1 MVVNTFFY
9 VTKHECSLSL
19 FQALG
24 SWGRARKN
32 RGRTNV
38 LSAMVLSLSVVPC
51 GLSNKM
57 GNSAR
62 EEFCSTEMYFYQSKQ
77 SHDSLQYTSQQEES
91 SHN

>member
-1 MVVNTFFY
+1 MNVLLACSRLSVVGDER
-9 VTKHECSLSL
+9 K
-19 FQALG
+19 
-24 SWGRARKN
+24 RARKK

-57 GNSAR
+57 RNSAR
-62 EEFCSTEMYFYQSKQ
+62 EEFCSTEIYFYQSKQ
-77 SHDSLQYTSQQEES
+77 SHDSLQCTSQQEES